1 MHRMHMTQTK
11 APQAVPALLT
21 GIAAVGVALFLSGQL
36 GFLLGVGAIIMG
48 GIAYA
53 DTRSHG
59 YTGEGVALT
68 GAAFGA
74 GAIVLF
80 LLGAAL
86 I

>member
-1 MHRMHMTQTK
+1 MQMTQTK
-11 APQAVPALLT
+11 APQAIPAFLT
-21 GIAAVGVALFLSGQL
+21 GLAAVGVALFLSGL
-36 GFLLGVGAIIMG
+36 FGFLMGVGAVMMG

-59 YTGEGVALT
+59 YTGEGFAFT
-68 GAAFGA
+68 GAAFGV

-86 I
+86 L